1 MLKNKLAFYFAAAFL
16 AFAMCTSAQAQSSD
30 AQTQPPPP
38 PRHMRHHGPGMGP
51 GSFAF
56 EGIVGGFGGKVVTNA
71 PFSAQFTRESVQV
84 LSDGTRIDRKENGT
98 IARDAVG
105 RTLHDMTLPAIGP
118 LAASGQVPHIA
129 FIQDPAAG
137 KSYILNENRKTAR
150 IMNFHM
156 RPNSG
161 TSGGANSQTAGAF
174 AGRRGNNANVQT
186 QSLGTKTMDGL
197 TVEGTLKT
205 RTIPAGQFGNSKS
218 IAITTEQWYSPDLQM
233 MVSITRTDP
242 RFGTTTYQLTNIDR
256 TNPPQSMFM
265 VPSDYTT
272 APVGGPR
279 SGSMRPQSQPQSQ

>member
-1 MLKNKLAFYFAAAFL
+1 MLKNKLAFYVAAAFL
-16 AFAMCTSAQAQSSD
+16 ALSMTTSAQAQSSD
-30 AQTQPPPP
+30 AQTQSAPP
-38 PRHMRHHGPGMGP
+38 PRHMRHRGPGMGP

-71 PFSAQFTRESVQV
+71 PFSAQFTRETVEI
-84 LSDGTRIDRKENGT
+84 LADGTRIDRKESGS

-129 FIQDPAAG
+129 FIQDPVAG

-150 IMNFHM
+150 TMNLHM
-156 RPNSG
+156 RTNSEA
-161 TSGGANSQTAGAF
+161 SGDTTTQGAARSAVREG
-174 AGRRGNNANVQT
+174 ANVQT
-186 QSLGTKTMDGL
+186 QSLGTKTIDGL
-197 TVEGTLKT
+197 SVQGTRKT
-205 RTIPAGQFGNSKS
+205 RTIPAGKIGNDKP
-218 IAITTEQWYSPDLQM
+218 IVITTDEWYSPDLQL

-265 VPSDYTT
+265 VPGDYTT
-272 APVGGPR
+272 APAGGPR
-279 SGSMRPQSQPQSQ
+279 SGSMRPQRQPDSQ